1 MIVFWKIILLLFQV
15 MKPTLFIEEYIKFTG
30 NKIAEIL
37 PMQNNFKYFILYSF
51 SLNFVCVGVGMFNI
65 NDVIKFC
72 VVS

>member
-1 MIVFWKIILLLFQV
+1 